1 MNVAPDLRTVTGRE
15 SVVFTPDMRVYEL
28 VFRAWP
34 NNPTMFKAS
43 CSLTVTD
50 TSVDGR
56 VVTSQVIAAG
66 APPDALGTLIEVP
79 LAKCLDPGESMQAE
93 LGFRLML
100 GTDADERVGHSPDT
114 QTAWLGSGFP
124 LLAWVRANGWARDP
138 AVPMNGQTATSE
150 DFMLAA
156 LVATAPTG
164 YQVIGTEVEAGE
176 TAGPTSGT
184 TTHRFYDL
192 IDREV
197 GGARLHLATP
207 QADDS
212 FTLTRPVRARIWEPS
227 LSD

>member
-1 MNVAPDLRTVTGRE
+1 MVELSLNVAPDLRTVTGRE

-66 APPDALGTLIEVP
+66 
-79 LAKCLDPGESMQAE
+79 
-93 LGFRLML
+93 
-100 GTDADERVGHSPDT
+100 
-114 QTAWLGSGFP
+114 
-124 LLAWVRANGWARDP
+124 
-138 AVPMNGQTATSE
+138 
-150 DFMLAA
+150 
-156 LVATAPTG
+156 
-164 YQVIGTEVEAGE
+164 
-176 TAGPTSGT
+176 PTSGT
-184 TTHRFYDL
+184 TTHRFTTAAVRDLSVAIGRYDL

-212 FTLTRPVRARIWEPS
+212 FTLARPVRARIWEPS